1 MDQGSGWCCCWCCCW
16 RCPRLPA
23 RLRPPPTR
31 CPRPAR
37 PRHLVR
43 TTLCASPKKATLSA
57 AIDTII
63 SAGQYGDYDFRLDT
77 TNTPPGTLP
86 PILLMGIAAIENTSW
101 QQYGSD
107 GRTLVGVNDDGS
119 CDYGLLQINS
129 ANTLVFTYRPSL
141 LSDTAGNVA
150 AGSFLF
156 SEKWRF
162 GLPGQPGPAVNDLDP
177 LMPMNWLY
185 ALTNYNGGPTAEGW
199 ANNPNCGK
207 PEVQFKCFENNFQQ
221 SHDERANPVWEWSR
235 LDPDDYP
242 YQERVPYNLAFPRY
256 PERDGE
262 PFTPQWIVGP
272 LGLRSSSRPGDYGIR
287 PDDALFITPDGQ
299 SRAPNLLL
307 FRHRAERVNRGVAH
321 PLLTIELDL
330 PLAANV
336 TIEVLDSSGQVR
348 ATPVQNRSLRAG
360 WNRISRVL
368 PIAVQPGDRYR
379 LRAERGQPST
389 VATWYVGQYVQNLV
403 TYAAPVQVFL
413 PLTLRQG
420 GGPPNLLRN
429 GSFTQPSPWPSESAL
444 PASWESLVVVN
455 TANGRYGGSLRRVV
469 RRSAQDLELHATPGA
484 LALFRQ
490 RVSPPTPGSYRLRLR
505 VEAHDLPAKGDTQLW
520 LRLRPVGVGAMEWT
534 TLQVVDQAGVWWYDQ
549 VLDLDGP
556 VLLALEVRFGA
567 SDGAEANGSRF
578 VLGPISLEPTGD
590 TCLPPGP
597 CLFALE
603 E

>member
-1 MDQGSGWCCCWCCCW
+1 MTHC
-16 RCPRLPA
+16 A
-23 RLRPPPTR
+23 R
-31 CPRPAR
+31 
-37 PRHLVR
+37 
-43 TTLCASPKKATLSA
+43 PKKATLSA
-57 AIDTII
+57 AMETIV

-77 TNTPPGTLP
+77 SQTPPGTLL
-86 PILLMGIAAIENTSW
+86 PILVMGIAAIENTTW

-107 GRTLVGVNDDGS
+107 GRTLVGVNTDGS
-119 CDYGLLQINS
+119 CDYGLLQINA

-150 AGSFLF
+150 AGSFWF

-185 ALTNYNGGPTAEGW
+185 ALTNYNGGPTAAGW
-199 ANNPNCGK
+199 VNNPNCGLYIDCGINHNYRDSRN
-207 PEVQFKCFENNFQQ
+207 PTQQ
-221 SHDERANPVWEWSR
+221 SWDWSS
-235 LDPDDYP
+235 LPISAFP
-242 YQERVPYNLAFPRY
+242 YQERIPYNLAFPRY
-256 PERDGE
+256 PTRDGE

-272 LGLRSSSRPGDYGIR
+272 LGLRAVSRPGDYGIR
-287 PDDALFITPDGQ
+287 PADALFITPDGQ

-307 FRHRAERVNRGVAH
+307 FRHRAERVNTGVAR

-330 PLAANV
+330 PLAATI

-348 ATPVQNRSLRAG
+348 ATPVQNLSLRAG
-360 WNRISRVL
+360 WNRISRV

-389 VATWYVGQYVQNLV
+389 VATWYVGQYVQDLV

-420 GGPPNLLRN
+420 APPPNLLRN
-429 GSFTQPSPWPSESAL
+429 GSFTQASPWLGESAL
-444 PASWESLVVVN
+444 PAYWESLVVVN
-455 TANGRYGGSLRRVV
+455 TANGRYSGSLRRVV
-469 RRSAQDLELHATPGA
+469 RRSASGLELRATPGA
-484 LALFRQ
+484 QAVFRQ
-490 RVSPPTPGSYRLRLR
+490 RVSPPTTGSYRLRLR
-505 VEAHDLPAKGDTQLW
+505 VEARDLPSKGDTQLR
-520 LRLRPVGVGAMEWT
+520 LRLRPVGVGAGEWT

-549 VLDLDGP
+549 VLDLSGP
-556 VLLALEVRFGA
+556 VLVALDVRFGA
-567 SDGAEANGSRF
+567 SDGMEATGSQF